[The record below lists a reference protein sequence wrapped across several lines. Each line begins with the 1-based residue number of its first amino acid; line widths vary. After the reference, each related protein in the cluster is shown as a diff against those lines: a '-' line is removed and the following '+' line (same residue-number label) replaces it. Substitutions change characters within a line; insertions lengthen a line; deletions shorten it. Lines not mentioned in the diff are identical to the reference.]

1 MRLEHWFY
9 TVPLRLRSLFRRG
22 QVEAELNEELR
33 YHLERQI
40 EVNTAAGMSVEEAR
54 YAALRAMHGLD
65 QRKEECRDM
74 RRVRLIEDLW
84 RDFRFSLRSLLKR
97 PGFTAIALLALAL
110 GIGANTAI
118 FSLVNA
124 VILQPLPYRDPDRL
138 ISVYGTRNRS
148 TQGSVGPTDFLDY
161 RSQNKTFEQFAASGS
176 MMLPMN
182 LTGSGEPE
190 RLNASIITG
199 NYFDTFGVR
208 PALGRGFSLE
218 NEKTGQ
224 DHVTVLSHAFWQT
237 RFGGDPNIVNKTIN
251 LDGKAYEVLG
261 VMPAEVVLPQPAQ
274 LWVPI
279 NFDADPEMKMRN
291 ARFLR
296 GIGRLKE
303 GVTLDQAQTDTDLI
317 AAQLEQQYPDSNT
330 GWSLRLIP
338 LREILVGGS
347 RTMLFILFGAVGF
360 VLLIACANVAN
371 LLLVRAAARQKE
383 IAMRTALG
391 ASRLRIIRQMITE
404 SLLLAIFG
412 GALGALLAVAGVKLL
427 VSLGEDNIP
436 RTANVKIDATVLA
449 FTLLISL
456 ATGLLFGLAP
466 AIRTMKENL
475 VDALKDGIRGGSE
488 ATVKNR
494 TRSLLVVFESAIAVM
509 LLIAAGLLI
518 RSLVALQN
526 VDPGFDPNNVLTLRV
541 DLPRQKYNTPE
552 KASNFF
558 EQLETRVAGL
568 PGVEAV
574 GLITDLP
581 LSGEA
586 RDMPYRVEGRPAT
599 SDIAFVDFRRV
610 NKNYFSAMRIPLR
623 RGRNF
628 TEQEVRQSDKA
639 IVVSQAFVDSVFPN
653 EEALGKRLII
663 WSGIR
668 NEPYEIIGI
677 VGDTR
682 YQSLQG
688 EPSATMYVPTRELLF
703 VNLVIRT
710 QGDPLSLVGGVRK
723 EVNALD
729 PDQPIA
735 AIRPMTEWVAMSA
748 AGARYRTTLLGLFAL
763 LAMILAATGI
773 YGVMSYSVAQR
784 TQEIGVRM
792 ALGARPLDVLK
803 LVVRQGMM
811 LALIGV
817 VVGLAGALALTRV
830 MSSLLFGVTE
840 RDPITF
846 VAVAALLIVV
856 AFISCFVPAH
866 RATKVDPLVA
876 LRYE

>member
-1 MRLEHWFY
+1 MRWEHWFY
-9 TVPLRLRSLFRRG
+9 TVPLRLRSIFRRG

-74 RRVRLIEDLW
+74 RRVKLIEDLW
-84 RDFRFSLRSLLKR
+84 QDFRFSLRSLLKR
-97 PGFTAIALLALAL
+97 PGFTAIVLIALGL

-161 RSQNKTFEQFAASGS
+161 RSQNKTFEQFAASSS

-190 RLNASIITG
+190 RLSASAITG

-274 LWVPI
+274 LWVPL

-291 ARFLR
+291 ARFLLS
-296 GIGRLKE
+296 IGRLKE

-391 ASRLRIIRQMITE
+391 ASRLRIVRQMITE

-412 GALGALLAVAGVKLL
+412 GAFGALLAVAGVKLL

-449 FTLLISL
+449 FTLIISL

-466 AIRTMKENL
+466 AIRAMKENL
-475 VDALKDGIRGGSE
+475 IDALKDGIRGGSE

-541 DLPRQKYNTPE
+541 DLSRQKYNTPE
-552 KASNFF
+552 KASTFF

-599 SDIAFVDFRRV
+599 SDTAFVDFRRV

-628 TEQEVRQSDKA
+628 TEQEVRQSDQA

-668 NEPYEIIGI
+668 DESYEIVAI

-688 EPSATMYVPTRELLF
+688 EPSATMYVPTREFLF

-811 LALIGV
+811 LALIGAI
-817 VVGLAGALALTRV
+817 VGLAGALALTRV

-866 RATKVDPLVA
+866 RATRVDPLMA
-876 LRYE
+876 LRCE

>member
-817 VVGLAGALALTRV
+817 IVGLAGALALTRV

-866 RATKVDPLVA
+866 RATD
-876 LRYE
+876 RR